1 MTSVVRDVQNWS
13 GGTRIVVCLRAFN
26 QRWVRRVA
34 GDRCTG
40 LLVSD
45 VLKQGTPDD
54 PHCEQ
59 LLFEVER
66 SFKTCRRLIWLN
78 PLWRFD
84 AFQSRTAGICAMLSC
99 FDPSVPEHILES
111 LQLLPQMRA
120 RRKPT
125 AGRAL
130 RTAA

>member
-1 MTSVVRDVQNWS
+1 MRDVQNCS

-34 GDRCTG
+34 GNRCTG
-40 LLVSD
+40 ILVSD
-45 VLKQGTPDD
+45 VLKQGTPND

-59 LLFEVER
+59 LLFKVER

-78 PLWRFD
+78 PLLRFD
-84 AFQSRTAGICAMLSC
+84 AFRSRTAGICAMLSRA
-99 FDPSVPEHILES
+99 DPSLPEDILES
-111 LQLLPQMRA
+111 LQLLPRV
-120 RRKPT
+120 RSGRTPI